1 MAKRI
6 LVPLRGRDR
15 DEAVLP
21 VIEAIGRAA
30 GATVRLLRV
39 FPVPEIVEADDGRVV
54 AYIDQEMARLSGQ
67 GLVQLKTAEAR
78 LDGVAVESVV
88 RFGEARE
95 EILLEAEAF
104 GADLIALTTTRG
116 GRLRRALFP
125 GVLDRVAGKAAAP
138 TLLLRV

>member
-21 VIEAIGRAA
+21 VIEAIGRVS

-39 FPVPEIVEADDGRVV
+39 FPVPEIIEADNGRVV

-67 GLVQLKTAEAR
+67 GLVDLETAEVR

-88 RFGEARE
+88 RFGEPRE

-104 GADLIALTTTRG
+104 SADLIVLTAARG
-116 GRLRRALFP
+116 GRLRRAVFP
-125 GVLDRVAGKAAAP
+125 GVAERVADTAAVP

>member
-21 VIEAIGRAA
+21 VIEAIGRAS

-39 FPVPEIVEADDGRVV
+39 FPVPEIVEADNGRVV

-67 GLVQLKTAEAR
+67 GLVDLEAAEAR

-88 RFGEARE
+88 RFGEPE
-95 EILLEAEAF
+95 DEILLEAEAF
-104 GADLIALTTTRG
+104 SADLIVLTTARV
-116 GRLRRALFP
+116 GRLRRALLP
-125 GVLDRVAGKAAAP
+125 GVSDRVVSKAALP
-138 TLLLRV
+138 TLVLRV